1 LEVDIAAT
9 IANSV
14 SIANTAI
21 TPKTMTMKTL
31 EMFQQTSVRLISSHV
46 AK

>member
-1 LEVDIAAT
+1 MNIAAT

-31 EMFQQTSVRLISSHV
+31 EMFQQTSVDSFRVL
-46 AK
+46 ACENC